1 MNPNIELLTHSS
13 IIIIDNKQRVFYF
26 DPFNIRNESHDA
38 DVIFIT
44 HDHFDH
50 FSIKDINKI
59 AKENTLF
66 VIPYSLRNQMQHSF
80 KCLKPFEKCLL
91 DDIEVEARPAYNINK
106 HYHPK
111 DNEWLGYIVKIDNQT
126 IYVVGDS
133 DNLPENENVNVDIL
147 MVPIGGQFT
156 MNLNDAAHLTNSI
169 KPKIV
174 IPTHYGS
181 VVGSDDLAE
190 QFKKLID
197 ESIEVRIIK
206 QY

>member
-1 MNPNIELLTHSS
+1 MKVELLTHSS
-13 IIIIDNKQRVFYF
+13 IRVTSNSGKVLYF
-26 DPFNIRNESHDA
+26 DPFNILNESHDA

-50 FSIKDINKI
+50 FSIKDINKVV
-59 AKENTLF
+59 KKDTLF
-66 VIPYSLRNQMQHSF
+66 VTPYSLRNQIQS
-80 KCLKPFEKCLL
+80 KSLKPYEKRVI
-91 DDIEVEARPAYNINK
+91 DEIEVEARPAYNINK

-111 DNEWLGYIVKIDNQT
+111 SNEWLGFIVKVDNES

-133 DNLPENENVNVDIL
+133 DALPENENVKIDIL

-156 MNLNDAAHLTNSI
+156 MNVNDAANFTNTI

-190 QFKKLID
+190 TFKKLID
-197 ESIEVRIIK
+197 KSIEVRIIK